1 MEAFLEHFWSM
12 NRMTIKDME
21 RGEILPNLNRWQAGY
36 SFIWINDNKN
46 ENLTT

>member
-1 MEAFLEHFWSM
+1 MEAFMEHFWST
-12 NRMTIKDME
+12 NRMAITDME

-36 SFIWINDNKN
+36 SFTWINDNKN